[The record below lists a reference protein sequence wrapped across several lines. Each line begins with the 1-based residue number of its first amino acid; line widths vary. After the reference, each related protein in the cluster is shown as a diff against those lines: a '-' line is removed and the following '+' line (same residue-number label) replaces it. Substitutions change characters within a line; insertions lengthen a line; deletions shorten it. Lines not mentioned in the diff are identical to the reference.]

1 MRRGDIERTMTTSI
15 DRLIAEIAKL
25 PGVGPRSARRL
36 TLNLLRQREQRIP
49 SLVSALT
56 HALETV
62 KTCTIC
68 GSLDESDP
76 CKICTDDTRD
86 TGAILVVEDVADVW
100 AMERSRAF
108 RGRYHVLGGTLS
120 AIDGRGPDAL
130 RIEPLLQ
137 RAANAKEI
145 ILALSATVAGQ
156 TTAHYV
162 AERLTALSHNEDGT
176 PKNASSAA
184 TTITRLAQGIP
195 MGGELD
201 YMDDGTLGAAL
212 SARVA
217 Y

>member
-1 MRRGDIERTMTTSI
+1 MTSI
-15 DRLIAEIAKL
+15 DRLIAELAKL

-36 TLNLLRQREQRIP
+36 ALNLLRQREQRIP
-49 SLVSALT
+49 SLVAALT
-56 HALETV
+56 MALEQV
-62 KTCTIC
+62 RSCSQC
-68 GSLDESDP
+68 GALDETDPCAICSDP
-76 CKICTDDTRD
+76 TRD
-86 TGAILVVEDVADVW
+86 ANLLCVVEDVADVW
-100 AMERSRAF
+100 AMERARAF

-120 AIDGRGPDAL
+120 AMDGRGPDSL
-130 RIEPLLQ
+130 RIEPLLA
-137 RAANAKEI
+137 RARQCQEV

-162 AERLTALSHNEDGT
+162 AERLADGD
-176 PKNASSAA
+176 ASGVSSV
-184 TTITRLAQGIP
+184 TITRLAQGIP

>member
-1 MRRGDIERTMTTSI
+1 MATTTI
-15 DRLIAEIAKL
+15 DRLIAELAKL

-36 TLNLLRQREQRIP
+36 ALNLLRQRDKRIP
-49 SLVSALT
+49 PLITALT
-56 HALETV
+56 TALEHV
-62 KTCTIC
+62 NTCSLC

-76 CKICTDDTRD
+76 CQICTDGTRD
-86 TGAILVVEDVADVW
+86 AGLICVVEDVADVW

-130 RIEPLLQ
+130 RISPLVE
-137 RAANAKEI
+137 RVATGEIREI
-145 ILALSATVAGQ
+145 ILALSATMAGQ

-162 AERLTALSHNEDGT
+162 AERLASLTHNEDGT
-176 PKNASSAA
+176 QKTDAGHAV
-184 TTITRLAQGIP
+184 TITRLAQGIP

-201 YMDDGTLGAAL
+201 YMDDGTIGAAL
-212 SARVA
+212 SARVS

>member
-1 MRRGDIERTMTTSI
+1 MATTSI
-15 DRLIAEIAKL
+15 DRLISELAKL

-36 TLNLLRQREQRIP
+36 ALNLLRQREQRIP
-49 SLVSALT
+49 SLVTALN
-56 HALETV
+56 HALAHI
-62 KTCTIC
+62 KTCSIC

-76 CKICTDDTRD
+76 CLICSDDRRD
-86 TGAILVVEDVADVW
+86 ATLICVVEDVADVW

-130 RIEPLLQ
+130 RIEQLLTRVSEVQ
-137 RAANAKEI
+137 SKEI

-162 AERLTALSHNEDGT
+162 AERLADGST
-176 PKNASSAA
+176 QV
-184 TTITRLAQGIP
+184 TVTRLAHGLP

-201 YMDDGTLGAAL
+201 YMDDGTLSAAL
-212 SARVA
+212 GARVA

>member
-1 MRRGDIERTMTTSI
+1 MAHTTI
-15 DRLIAEIAKL
+15 DRLIAELAKL

-36 TLNLLRQREQRIP
+36 ALNLLRTREQRIP
-49 SLVSALT
+49 SLVSALNL
-56 HALETV
+56 ALEHV
-62 KTCTIC
+62 KTCATC
-68 GSLDESDP
+68 GALDESDP
-76 CKICTDDTRD
+76 CHICTDPTRD
-86 TGAILVVEDVADVW
+86 AGTICVVEDVADVW
-100 AMERSRAF
+100 AMERARAF

-120 AIDGRGPDAL
+120 AIDGRGPSSL
-130 RIEPLLQ
+130 RIEPLME
-137 RAANAKEI
+137 RAADCKEI

-162 AERLTALSHNEDGT
+162 AERLADSGI
-176 PKNASSAA
+176 
-184 TTITRLAQGIP
+184 TITRLAQGIP

>member
-1 MRRGDIERTMTTSI
+1 MTTNTI
-15 DRLIAEIAKL
+15 ERLIAELAKL

-36 TLNLLRQREQRIP
+36 ALNLLRQREQRIP
-49 SLVSALT
+49 SLVAALSSAL
-56 HALETV
+56 EQV
-62 KTCTIC
+62 KTCRIC
-68 GSLDESDP
+68 GSIDECDP
-76 CKICTDDTRD
+76 CHICADETRD
-86 TGAILVVEDVADVW
+86 SGLICVVEDVADVW

-130 RIEPLLQ
+130 RIEPLLL

-162 AERLTALSHNEDGT
+162 AERLADLPVRIS
-176 PKNASSAA
+176 
-184 TTITRLAQGIP
+184 RLAQGIP

-201 YMDDGTLGAAL
+201 YMDDGTLSAAL
-212 SARVA
+212 NARLA

>member
-1 MRRGDIERTMTTSI
+1 MKTTAI
-15 DRLIAEIAKL
+15 DRLINEIAKL

-36 TLNLLRQREQRIP
+36 ALNLLRAREQRIP
-49 SLVSALT
+49 SLVAALS

-62 KTCTIC
+62 KTCNIC

-76 CKICTDDTRD
+76 CSICSNDARD

-108 RGRYHVLGGTLS
+108 NGRYHVLGGTLS

-130 RIEPLLQ
+130 RIEELLNRTQ
-137 RAANAKEI
+137 APTCKEV
-145 ILALSATVAGQ
+145 ILALSATMAGQ

-162 AERLTALSHNEDGT
+162 AERLTALSHNEDGSL
-176 PKNASSAA
+176 KNGSGPA

>member
-1 MRRGDIERTMTTSI
+1 MTSI

-25 PGVGPRSARRL
+25 PGIGPRSARRL
-36 TLNLLRQREQRIP
+36 ALNLLRQREQRIP

-76 CKICTDDTRD
+76 CKICTDDARD
-86 TGAILVVEDVADVW
+86 NGSILVVEDVADVW

-137 RAANAKEI
+137 RASSCKEV

-162 AERLTALSHNEDGT
+162 AERLTALTHNADGS
-176 PKNASSAA
+176 PKNASGAA

>member
-1 MRRGDIERTMTTSI
+1 MATSSI
-15 DRLIAEIAKL
+15 DRLIAELAKL

-36 TLNLLRQREQRIP
+36 ALNLLRERTRRIP
-49 SLVSALT
+49 TLVAALS
-56 HALETV
+56 HALEHV
-62 KTCTIC
+62 KTCSLC
-68 GSLDESDP
+68 GALDEADP
-76 CKICTDDTRD
+76 CHTCTDETRD
-86 TGAILVVEDVADVW
+86 ATVICVVEDVADVW

-130 RIEPLLQ
+130 RIEPLVA
-137 RAANAKEI
+137 RARNGDTREL

-162 AERLTALSHNEDGT
+162 AERLTDCAV
-176 PKNASSAA
+176 
-184 TTITRLAQGIP
+184 TITRLAHGLP

-201 YMDDGTLGAAL
+201 YMDDGTLSAAL
-212 SARVA
+212 NARLA